1 MISESAA
8 VPLKNTA
15 ALDEFRFSTTDF
27 QSTDILWVKLLLQ
40 T

>member
-15 ALDEFRFSTTDF
+15 ALTNSGF
-27 QSTDILWVKLLLQ
+27 QPPLSIDDIFYG
-40 T
+40 